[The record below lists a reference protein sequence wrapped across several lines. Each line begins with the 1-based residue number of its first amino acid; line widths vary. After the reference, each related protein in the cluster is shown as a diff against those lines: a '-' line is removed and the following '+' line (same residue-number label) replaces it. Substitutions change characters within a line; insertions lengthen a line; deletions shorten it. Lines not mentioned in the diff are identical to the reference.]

1 MGVILF
7 LLGCAVLGVVVG
19 MIAYF
24 GKRAI
29 LQRATQDRMSVM
41 GDLDKRYFRISDD
54 LKLVQE
60 SGDGFVGKYKNATPE
75 KISKLRELSIQFES
89 AWIGRRQANKSG
101 AVTQVASI
109 TTYELNKMMDEM
121 EQLLVEVFS

>member
-1 MGVILF
+1 MGVIFF
-7 LLGCAVLGVVVG
+7 LLGCAVLGVIVG
-19 MIAYF
+19 IAAYF

-29 LQRATQDRMSVM
+29 LQRATQDRMMAM

-60 SGDGFVGKYKNATPE
+60 SGDSFVGKYKNATPE
-75 KISKLRELSIQFES
+75 KISRLRELSIQFES

-101 AVTQVASI
+101 AVTQVATI
-109 TTYELNKMMDEM
+109 TTYELNKMMDEI
-121 EQLLVEVFS
+121 EQLLKEVFS

>member
-121 EQLLVEVFS
+121 EQLLREVFS